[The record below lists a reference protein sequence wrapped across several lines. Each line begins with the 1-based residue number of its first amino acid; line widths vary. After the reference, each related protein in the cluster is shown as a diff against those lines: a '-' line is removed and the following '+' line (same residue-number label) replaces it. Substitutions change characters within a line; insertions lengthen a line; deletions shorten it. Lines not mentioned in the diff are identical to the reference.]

1 MRKEVIYAK
10 GHDRIAVEP
19 FDLRFKFPFRLAHG
33 TRTHTSVV
41 LLTLNS
47 SGHESYGE
55 ASLPP
60 YLGVTT
66 DEVINFLRNLPWVE
80 ILHSDLNTALDIT
93 DASAPGM
100 HAAKAAVD
108 MALHDLHA
116 RCKNLALSGYLATSA
131 SNPVYT
137 TFTLGMTE
145 PEELPKKLDPASPFK
160 MIKIKLGG
168 RDDLAAL
175 MAFRKVCDKPF
186 CADVNQGWSD
196 REKAVRIAETLK
208 AEGATFIEQPFPV
221 GKEQDMIWLRERVDV
236 PMILDES
243 VRRLPDLKEIESICD
258 GVNVKL
264 MKSTG
269 IREALKMID
278 ALRTA
283 KLKVVLG
290 AMAESSCGVTA
301 AAHIAGLADW
311 VDLDGPLLIDNDP
324 FRGITYDEGRVIL
337 PEGPGAGSE
346 RMV

>member
-1 MRKEVIYAK
+1 MSKKIIYVN
-10 GHDRIAVEP
+10 GHDSIAVEP

-41 LLTLNS
+41 LLTLKS
-47 SGHESYGE
+47 SGLGSYGE

-60 YLGVTT
+60 YLGVKT
-66 DEVINFLRNLPWVE
+66 DGVIHFLRNLPWSQ
-80 ILHSDLNTALDIT
+80 ILHSDLSTALDIT
-93 DASAPGM
+93 DASAQGM

-116 RCKNLALSGYLATSA
+116 RRKNLSLNNFLGTAAAG
-131 SNPVYT
+131 PVYT
-137 TFTLGMTE
+137 TFTLGISE
-145 PEELPKKLDPASPFK
+145 PEELPEKLAPAAPFK
-160 MIKIKLGG
+160 MIKLKLGG
-168 RDDLAAL
+168 PDYLTAL
-175 MAFRKVCDKPF
+175 KDFRKVCDKQF
-186 CADVNQGWSD
+186 CADVNQGWTNRD
-196 REKAVRIAETLK
+196 IAARIAEALK
-208 AEGATFIEQPFPV
+208 AAGAVFIEQPFPA
-221 GKEQDMIWLRERVDV
+221 GSEEDMVWLRERVDV
-236 PMILDES
+236 PLILDES
-243 VRRLPDLKEIESICD
+243 VKRLADLKGIESICD

-278 ALRTA
+278 ALRA
-283 KLKVVLG
+283 KDLKVVLG

-324 FRGITYDEGRVIL
+324 FRGITYNAGRVVL

-346 RMV
+346 RII